1 MNIREISKPLTAK
14 ALNESLA
21 KRFGKRIALE
31 DFTLEQLQ
39 NARNKLRTTL
49 SQVETNE
56 SFNTVQSETYQ
67 KNKLFLDVLNA
78 EISEREDID
87 ETKQASCP
95 CNESGTKCTC
105 PKSCSD
111 CNCNES
117 KKDVDEASKAKPDYI
132 DIDGD
137 GDKKEPMK
145 KAVKDK
151 KKTDEAKKAGAPAG
165 KPYKLG
171 ADKGCKPGFVLD
183 SKTGMCMPKAPK
195 GMSQAQSNN
204 ESIVRE
210 GAEDQAELVMAAK
223 DMVDRLTGW
232 MEDTAE
238 MQTESMLELA
248 DAIRDE
254 MGQEASDSFTNA
266 VKPALEQLYAA
277 METTRQALTGGVGQL
292 TGEAQPAPDMGA
304 EPETDMDMEPTVDGE
319 ADLDAELS
327 TDAAAPAAGGEEEA
341 GREKRE
347 SRDYRDIAKAVMER
361 TRKKSVSESSQRL
374 ASILSKKKD

>member
-1 MNIREISKPLTAK
+1 MVTNPAVVKILRKAFAPLYKKGFDDGDIVQALYNRGHNTAEK
-14 ALNESLA
+14 IMKFANQ
-21 KRFGKRIALE
+21 I
-31 DFTLEQLQ
+31 
-39 NARNKLRTTL
+39 
-49 SQVETNE
+49 
-56 SFNTVQSETYQ
+56 YQ
-67 KNKLFLDVLNA
+67 K
-78 EISEREDID
+78 
-87 ETKQASCP
+87 
-95 CNESGTKCTC
+95 
-105 PKSCSD
+105 
-111 CNCNES
+111 
-117 KKDVDEASKAKPDYI
+117 SKAKGMAEGQKKDQN
-132 DIDGD
+132 GD
-137 GDKKEPMK
+137 GKNDF
-145 KAVKDK
+145 KDVQIARMIK
-151 KKTDEAKKAGAPAG
+151 
-165 KPYKLG
+165 
-171 ADKGCKPGFVLD
+171 
-183 SKTGMCMPKAPK
+183 S
-195 GMSQAQSNN
+195 GMSKPEAIAKVNGKKSTQNSSISRNQK
-204 ESIVRE
+204 SIVE
-210 GAEDQAELVMAAK
+210 GEEDKAELVMAAK
-223 DMVDRLTGW
+223 DMVDRLTGR